1 MNDLQLFKNEEF
13 GQVRTMLINNEPY
26 FVGKDVAEILGY
38 SNSSKAVSTHVD
50 DEDKIMEMIAHSQ
63 NGNMVKTQTA
73 LINESGLYSLILS
86 SKLPAAKKFKRWVTS
101 EVLPQIRKHGAYMTD
116 DTLEKALTSPDFLIK
131 LATELKEEKEQR
143 QALEEEKKLNAPK
156 VVFADAV
163 STSKTSILVGE
174 LSKILKQNGINI
186 GQNRLFSWLREN
198 DYLIKR
204 KGTDWNMPTQKSMDM
219 KLFEIKE
226 STHLNGNGV
235 NVTTKTPKVTGR
247 GQQYF
252 INKFLNEGNNGQ
264 AINS

>member
-1 MNDLQLFKNEEF
+1 MNDLQIFKNEEF
-13 GQVRTMLINNEPY
+13 GEIRTLTINNEPY
-26 FVGKDVAEILGY
+26 FVGKDVANILGY
-38 SNSSKAVSTHVD
+38 QNGSRDINRHVD
-50 DEDKIMEMIAHSQ
+50 DEDKLTERIVISGQ
-63 NGNMVKTQTA
+63 NREVIV
-73 LINESGLYSLILS
+73 INESGLYSLILS
-86 SKLPAAKKFKRWVTS
+86 SKLPSAKKFKRWVTS
-101 EVLPQIRKHGAYMTD
+101 EVLPSIRKHGTYMTD

-235 NVTTKTPKVTGR
+235 NVTTKTPKVTGK